1 MAACAAIAARGL
13 PPAAPEPVRRPPTLP
28 PPRLGQ
34 GRMPLGGCSPA
45 TGEKAEVIQH
55 LAKKSQRPD
64 PDRLDGDRREAA
76 KVSGLE
82 PRGFQPLVLP
92 RIKKFPPLLA
102 IFSFR
107 VDFQWVSEEH

>member
-1 MAACAAIAARGL
+1 MCGDRGPWLTTSSPGARQASSDS
-13 PPAAPEPVRRPPTLP
+13 AAPT
-28 PPRLGQ
+28 LGQ

-82 PRGFQPLVLP
+82 PRSFQPLVLP
-92 RIKKFPPLLA
+92 RIKKFPPLLSH
-102 IFSFR
+102 FLLPSR
-107 VDFQWVSEEH
+107 LSMGVRGTLE